1 MKQIEDTPPTFLLTA
16 KDPQAPV
23 LLRGLAAK
31 IRPTNQQRADEIDKE
46 AARFEAWRR
55 SNLSR

>member
-1 MKQIEDTPPTFLLTA
+1 MKQIDDTPPTFLLTA
-16 KDPQAPV
+16 REPQAPA
-23 LLRGLAAK
+23 LLRALAAK
-31 IRPTNQQRADEIDKE
+31 IRPTDQKRADEIDRE